1 MTDTVLITGASRGIG
16 LATAKILAEDGFN
29 VIGVARNAPD
39 AGFPG
44 DFFTGDLGDEAG
56 TEALMAEIL
65 AKHQIDGVVNNV
77 GVNLL
82 EPLGEVG
89 LENFRRVIDINLR
102 IPIQITQAVL
112 PGMKER
118 NYGRIVNISSR
129 GALGRENRT
138 SYAAA
143 KAGVV
148 GMSRTWAL
156 ELAPFGITVNVV
168 SPGPTE
174 TEMFRKNNLEGE
186 KAEENR
192 RKFLAG
198 VAMNRFGQ
206 PEEVGYA
213 IAVFLDRRASFIT
226 GQLLHACGGS
236 CIGAAPL

>member
-29 VIGVARNAPD
+29 VVGVARNAPTNS
-39 AGFPG
+39 FPG
-44 DFFTGDLGDEAG
+44 DFFTGDLGDESG
-56 TEALMAEIL
+56 TDTLMAEIL
-65 AKHQIDGVVNNV
+65 ARHQIDGIVNNV
-77 GVNLL
+77 GVNVL
-82 EPLGEVG
+82 EPLGEVS
-89 LENFRRVIDINLR
+89 LENFHRVIDINLR
-102 IPIQITQAVL
+102 IPIQITQAAL

-213 IAVFLDRRASFIT
+213 IAVFFDRRASFIT